1 MKASAIFHDQ
11 LILQIKEI
19 NRKIKDQELE
29 KNKTEHSDV
38 CIFDPGSFEPETMP
52 EFLQLQELEELN
64 QNVTKLLK
72 YRELEK
78 MSSIKRKS
86 VDISNQIP
94 EGNKDIKEEQGSTI
108 VLSRKAEG
116 RSSLAEIELQEKR
129 ILQAQK
135 ENEEAERETEYKMAL
150 GWQMQEDE
158 GSSTLGRR
166 SESVEQLSRLVKREL
181 EISDHLDRA
190 ILSYQEQEGYGVE
203 GKEGYGVEGKEG
215 NEMGEV
221 DGKDELEHRLEMISQ
236 QIVEKLLRK
245 IGNTGF
251 LNSNSLET
259 FKKEPLMLTTE
270 ALFNPKEEEFTIK
283 EELNHKSE
291 DNLNV
296 GKKTERKKANEEREV
311 ERINFQLEKSR
322 YDFKQMQSAVHKER
336 QQCLSLMEKLEV
348 EKADKLEL
356 ELQLDKLQDEIRE
369 LETEL
374 IRHRDEIEELTA
386 LYHSEKEQNRTLE
399 EVLGFEKQNLIK
411 LNASLDK
418 ERQRSREVSIRDT
431 DTILEL
437 RTALEVEKEKGS
449 RLTLYSPQLGIKSL
463 YGSSRHSLPGFR
475 SPGGLPEISV
485 DNLLLDTEKEDILS
499 DLEDERERCDKLK
512 ECLEIERER
521 YSQLEQSTQIEL
533 NEIMKQVSESQE
545 TALQFKK
552 KYEDTEL
559 YNTEL
564 VQQIETSQETIQ
576 NLSQELE
583 NMELKLQRKQSGEVN
598 GNQKYDAFYMEDLE
612 AKVEAHRVRE
622 MELEEQ
628 ISLLQKGDRSARSSP
643 SYQLIKTGSFA
654 MAAKHLPADPQ
665 EQAVYFYRLLLRAES
680 YRKGLVWQKR
690 YLSLLLSSYQESE
703 MVALERL
710 ARMSGARRT
719 LIADTQH
726 SRHTRPSFKVVVMT
740 VIAVQRMKFLVKRW
754 RRTRRSPTM
763 APNSIQNESWVLKSK
778 VPVRQETINRSPEL
792 DFSKKK

>member
-11 LILQIKEI
+11 QILQIKEI

-29 KNKTEHSDV
+29 KNETEPSNV
-38 CIFDPGSFEPETMP
+38 SIFAPGSFEPETMP
-52 EFLQLQELEELN
+52 EFLQFQELEELN

-72 YRELEK
+72 SRELEK

-86 VDISNQIP
+86 DISNQIT
-94 EGNKDIKEEQGSTI
+94 EENKDIKGELGSRN
-108 VLSRKAEG
+108 VLCRKAEG

-150 GWQMQEDE
+150 GWQIQEDE

-190 ILSYQEQEGYGVE
+190 ILSYHDQEGYGVE
-203 GKEGYGVEGKEG
+203 GKEENGMGEVEGK
-215 NEMGEV
+215 N
-221 DGKDELEHRLEMISQ
+221 ELEDRLEMISQ

-245 IGNTGF
+245 IGNTGS

-259 FKKEPLMLTTE
+259 LRQEEPLMLTTE
-270 ALFNPKEEEFTIK
+270 ASFNPKEEEW
-283 EELNHKSE
+283 NHKSE
-291 DNLNV
+291 ENLNV
-296 GKKTERKKANEEREV
+296 GKKTEKKKANEEREL
-311 ERINFQLEKSR
+311 ERLNFQLEKSR

-348 EKADKLEL
+348 EKTDKLEL
-356 ELQLDKLQDEIRE
+356 ELQLDKLQDEMRE
-369 LETEL
+369 LETQL

-533 NEIMKQVSESQE
+533 NEIMNQVSESQE
-545 TALQFKK
+545 TALKFKK
-552 KYEDTEL
+552 KYENAEL
-559 YNTEL
+559 YNAEL
-564 VQQIETSQETIQ
+564 VQQIETSQETVQ

-654 MAAKHLPADPQ
+654 MAAKHLPPDPQ

-726 SRHTRPSFKVVVMT
+726 SRHTRPSFKVVSMT

-763 APNSIQNESWVLKSK
+763 APNSIQNESLVLKPK